1 MPLLP
6 SIRPGPFDLLMTRS
20 TYDIQESA
28 MGSTAPKISVR
39 AW

>member
-6 SIRPGPFDLLMTRS
+6 SSGPGPFGLLMTRS
-20 TYDIQESA
+20 TYDIQEAA
-28 MGSTAPKISVR
+28 MSPTAPRIS